1 MNEDTK
7 RSSVIIRILKIIT
20 KYTDAQHSITQL
32 DICNIYRTMY
42 KESIDRRTVSKC
54 IDILIDEGY
63 DIHKGRGLYYD
74 SRGFTNTE
82 LRFLIDAVLSNKAIN
97 DAGSEELLNKI
108 SNLGGDHFDSH
119 RKHIMSVASWNKT
132 TSIHV
137 LETIDEL
144 DTAIENKTPL
154 KIEYSKYKMD
164 KQLHVNMIFTIS
176 PYQMIIHNQ
185 KYYIICK
192 TDKYDGISF
201 LRIDRITK
209 IAHPRNEKYIPIE
222 AIKGYEYGI
231 DYAELTSARPY
242 MYSDQP
248 QHIKVKCSAKMVDE
262 IIDWFGMDV
271 AISKKENSNEFIAV
285 INSSPKAF
293 VYWAIQ
299 FGNSV
304 EVLAPNSVR
313 QEIIENLKTTAKKYG
328 LKLEE

>member
-20 KYTDAQHSITQL
+20 KHTDAEHSITQL
-32 DICNIYRTMY
+32 DICQLYKNMY
-42 KESIDRRTVSKC
+42 NETIDRRTVSKC
-54 IDILIDEGY
+54 IDILIEEGY

-108 SNLGGDHFDSH
+108 SKVGGDHFDSH

-132 TSIHV
+132 TSTQV
-137 LETIDEL
+137 LQTIDEL
-144 DTAIENKTPL
+144 DNAIENKTPL
-154 KIEYSKYKMD
+154 RIDYSKYKMD
-164 KQLHVNMIFTIS
+164 KKLHVNYTFTIS
-176 PYQMIIHNQ
+176 PYQMVIHNQ
-185 KYYIICK
+185 KYYLICK
-192 TDKYDGISF
+192 TDRFEGLSF

-209 IAHPRNEKYIPIE
+209 IAHPRKEKFIPIE
-222 AIKGYEYGI
+222 AIKGYENGI
-231 DYAELTSARPY
+231 DYEVLTSARPY
-242 MYSDQP
+242 MYSDEP
-248 QHIKVKCSAKMVDE
+248 QHIKVQCTPRMVDE

-271 AISKKENSNEFIAV
+271 LISKKKNSSDYTVI

-304 EVLAPNSVR
+304 EVLSPAPVR
-313 QEIIENLKTTAKKYG
+313 EEIINNLKTTAKKYG
-328 LKLEE
+328 LKVN

>member
-7 RSSVIIRILKIIT
+7 RASIIIRVLKIIS

-32 DICNIYRTMY
+32 EICDIY
-42 KESIDRRTVSKC
+42 KNTYDETIDRRTVSKC
-54 IDILIDEGY
+54 IDILIEEGY
-63 DIHKGRGLYYD
+63 DIHKGRGIYYD

-97 DAGSEELLNKI
+97 DVSSEELLNKI
-108 SNLGGDHFDSH
+108 SKVGGDHFDSH

-132 TSIHV
+132 TSVHV
-137 LETIDEL
+137 LDTIDEL

-154 KIEYSKYKMD
+154 KIEYSKYKID
-164 KQLHVNMIFTIS
+164 KQMHVNMIFTIS

-192 TDKYDGISF
+192 TDRYDDISF

-209 IAHPRNEKYIPIE
+209 ISHPRNATYVPIE
-222 AIKGYEYGI
+222 SIKGYEYGI
-231 DYAELTSARPY
+231 DYAVLTSARPY

-248 QHIKVKCSAKMVDE
+248 QHIKVKCNAKMVDE

-271 AISKKENSNEFIAV
+271 TFQKKENTNDFIAM

-299 FGNSV
+299 FGNQV
-304 EVLAPNSVR
+304 EVLSPQSVR
-313 QEIIENLKTTAKKYG
+313 EEIKENLKTTAKKYG
-328 LKLEE
+328 LKLV